1 MEHFAIP
8 EDHIKKWQD
17 ILNLT
22 ATLAR
27 IPAALIMRVVD
38 EDIEVFLASDNPDN
52 PYKVGSKEVLADSGL
67 YCETT
72 IKNNAR
78 LLVPNALLDPLW
90 ESNPD
95 IALNMI
101 SYLGLPILNPDDS
114 PFGTL
119 CILDSKQNGYSD
131 TVTELLQCF
140 KAALEADIA
149 LIKKNALLET
159 VLKEVHHRIKNN
171 IFSIESLLTIQ
182 LGKASGTEAKVA
194 LQEAIGRVQHIGIA
208 YQKLLE
214 GAGYAQLSTRN
225 YLSDLVSS
233 VVEIFDTG
241 RKVTLHLDIE
251 DVAMETSKLIN
262 IGLIVNEIVTNS
274 LKYACP
280 GTKACEIG
288 IRFRK
293 QGENHELSV
302 WDNGAGIKLADDGA
316 HPRGFGF
323 TIMEA
328 LVQQIGGRMKLAV
341 NGGTVVSISW
351 KDSPAR

>member
-1 MEHFAIP
+1 MEHFAIA
-8 EDHIKKWQD
+8 DDYIKKWQD

-22 ATLAR
+22 AKLAR

-38 EDIEVFLASDNPDN
+38 EDIEVLLASDNPDN
-52 PYKVGSKEVLADSGL
+52 PYKVGSKEVLENSGL

-72 IKNNAR
+72 IKSNAQ
-78 LLVPNALLDPLW
+78 LLVPNALLDPTW
-90 ESNPD
+90 ENNPD

-140 KAALEADIA
+140 KSALETDIA
-149 LIKKNALLET
+149 LIKKNSLLET

-171 IFSIESLLTIQ
+171 IFTVESLLTMQFIKSSN
-182 LGKASGTEAKVA
+182 GEAKVA
-194 LQEAIGRVQHIGIA
+194 LQDAISRVQLIGIA

-214 GAGYAQLSTRN
+214 GDEYSQLSTRH
-225 YLSDLVSS
+225 YLTDLVSS

-241 RKVTLHLDIE
+241 KTVQLHLDIE

-280 GTKACEIG
+280 GQKACEIG
-288 IRFRK
+288 LRFKK
-293 QGENHELSV
+293 QGVNHELSV
-302 WDNGAGIKLADDGA
+302 WDTGAGIQLAADGT
-316 HPRGFGF
+316 HTKGFGF
-323 TIMEA
+323 TIMET
-328 LVQQIGGRMKLAV
+328 LVQQIGGRMKLVV
-341 NGGTVVSISW
+341 NGGTIVSITW
-351 KDSPAR
+351 KGSPAS